1 MKIKGLT
8 AFLLCLLCAAATAAP
23 PATPAPRER
32 IVLLVDEVRQIR
44 SFPVLIAEQLG
55 YFRDEGVDVTVMNT
69 RNEEPYIDMLMDGRI
84 DAVMAYWHHNVVYRA
99 AGKEIEAVV
108 TLGVTPGMRVLVS
121 NQARDKYKTPADLK
135 GARIIAGGA
144 GSSKSTTANYLV
156 LAGGHKLDEYT
167 RAGTEGKDA
176 NAKLLSEG
184 KADLVVA
191 PTPDGFFYEKQG
203 ASLFA
208 DLTTPAGTRKAFG
221 VLFPSNT
228 IFMKSALV
236 KEKPEIA
243 QHLAN
248 AFVRTLK
255 FINTHTP
262 EEIMAK
268 IPADVRKQYGDDY
281 LKVLK
286 EQIPMFANDGRMPE
300 DGAAGEYRV
309 LAEANPKYK
318 SVDVKQTY
326 TNAFVDK
333 ALKAQH

>member
-1 MKIKGLT
+1 MKVLT
-8 AFLLCLLCAAATAAP
+8 AFLSCLLCAAAAMAAP
-23 PATPAPRER
+23 AAAAPRER

-55 YFRDEGVDVTVMNT
+55 YFRDEGVDVTVMNI
-69 RNEEPYIDMLMDGRI
+69 RNEEPYMDMLMDGRV
-84 DAVMAYWHHNVVYRA
+84 DAVMAYYHHNIVQRA

-108 TLGVTPGMRVLVS
+108 TLGVTPGMRVLVA
-121 NQARDKYKTPADLK
+121 NQSRDKYKTPADLK
-135 GARIIAGGA
+135 GARIISGGA
-144 GSSKSTTANYLV
+144 GSAKTTIANYLV
-156 LAGGHKLDEYT
+156 LSGGHKLGEYT
-167 RAGTEGKDA
+167 RTGTEGKDE
-176 NAKLLSEG
+176 NAKALREG

-191 PTPDGFFYEKQG
+191 PTPDGFFYEKQD

-208 DLTTPAGTRKAFG
+208 DLTTLSQTRKLLGAP
-221 VLFPSNT
+221 FPSNT
-228 IFMKSALV
+228 IFMRSALV

-248 AFVRTLK
+248 AFVRALK

-262 EEIMAK
+262 EEIMDK

-300 DGAAGEYRV
+300 DGALGEYRV

-326 TNAFVDK
+326 TNVFVDK
-333 ALKAQH
+333 ALKALH

>member
-1 MKIKGLT
+1 MKGLT
-8 AFLLCLLCAAATAAP
+8 ALLLGLFCVAVSATQPAAP
-23 PATPAPRER
+23 VARER
-32 IVLLVDEVRQIR
+32 IVLLVDEIRQIR

-55 YFRDEGVDVTVMNT
+55 YFRDEVVDVTVMNI
-69 RNEEPYIDMLMDGRI
+69 RNEEPYMDMLMDGRV
-84 DAVMAYWHHNVVYRA
+84 DAVMAYYHHNIVQRA

-108 TLGVTPGMRVLVS
+108 TLGVTPGMRVLVGS
-121 NQARDKYKTPADLK
+121 QARDKYKTAADLK
-135 GARIIAGGA
+135 GSRIISGGA
-144 GSSKSTTANYLV
+144 GSAKTTIANYLV

-167 RAGTEGKDA
+167 RTGTEGKDA
-176 NAKLLSEG
+176 NAQLLREG

-191 PTPDGFFYEKQG
+191 PTPDGFFYEGQG
-203 ASLFA
+203 VAVPFA
-208 DLTTPAGTRKAFG
+208 DLTTAAGTRKALG

-228 IFMKSALV
+228 VFMTSAKV
-236 KEKPEIA
+236 KEKPEVA

-248 AFVRTLK
+248 AFVRALK

-262 EEIMAK
+262 EEIMEK

-300 DGAAGEYRV
+300 DGAAGEFRV

-318 SVDVKQTY
+318 AVDVKQTY
-326 TNAFVDK
+326 TNVFVDK